1 MTEKIERQNMKINRQ
16 RQKRTDRKQDKKINQ
31 TTLELDEKFDS
42 DRKKYDRIRSERLER
57 KF

>member
-1 MTEKIERQNMKINRQ
+1 MKINRQ
-16 RQKRTDRKQDKKINQ
+16 RQKRTDIKQDKKINQ